1 MPMHSLSLHPNA
13 ARDAPPD
20 LAQEVARLAAQL
32 SERRAELSILQEE
45 MRVFRARYAQ
55 VVGSRLGELAEI
67 ERAVRAAERRLVG
80 ADDATEDDAEST
92 PPSDASQS
100 SHMPVK
106 TTLRK
111 LFWSVARMFH
121 PDHAADELEARRR
134 HTIMAEATRAYTEGD
149 ADSLHTLLGDEG
161 LQSYCAMPPGEDAT
175 EDLPARLLHLKEE
188 LRTIDFGIKRI
199 RQDRLYQL
207 KLDAE
212 GEAAQGRDKLA
223 SEAERIERQI
233 VKARRRLEHLS

>member
-1 MPMHSLSLHPNA
+1 MHSLSLHPTA

-20 LAQEVARLAAQL
+20 LAQEVARLDAQL
-32 SERRAELSILQEE
+32 AGRRVELSTLQEE
-45 MRVFRARYAQ
+45 MRVFRARYTQ
-55 VVGSRLGELAEI
+55 VVGSRLSELAEI

-80 ADDATEDDAEST
+80 SDDETDDDAEAA
-92 PPSDASQS
+92 PPSDASHT
-100 SHMPVK
+100 SHVPVK

-121 PDHAADELEARRR
+121 PDHAADELEAQRR

-161 LQSYCAMPPGEDAT
+161 LQSYCAMPPADDVA
-175 EDLPARLLHLKEE
+175 EDLPTRLLNLKEE

-199 RQDRLYQL
+199 HQDRLYQI
-207 KLDAE
+207 KLAVDE
-212 GEAAQGRDKLA
+212 EAAHGRDKLA
-223 SEAERIERQI
+223 AEAERIQRQI
-233 VKARRRLEHLS
+233 VKARRRLAHLS